1 MSDLEGAMT
10 MNQNGPIGAVVSL
23 GLLTAGSYML
33 YDAATN
39 PLPGATMGLIG
50 GAVFWS
56 LGAFVGFFSCR
67 RSGHGREMFAAGH
80 GDDGTRSSWRIRAGA
95 RRGRTE

>member
-1 MSDLEGAMT
+1 

-23 GLLTAGSYML
+23 GLLAAGSYML

-39 PLPGATMGLIG
+39 PLPGAPMGLIG

-56 LGAFVGFFSCR
+56 LGAFVGFFCCR
-67 RSGHGREMFAAGH
+67 RSGQGREMFAAGH
-80 GDDGTRSSWRIRAGA
+80 EDSGARSSSWRIRAAA

>member
-1 MSDLEGAMT
+1 

-23 GLLTAGSYML
+23 VLLAAGSYML

-39 PLPGATMGLIG
+39 PLPGAPMGLIG

-56 LGAFVGFFSCR
+56 LGAFVGFFCCR
-67 RSGHGREMFAAGH
+67 RSGQGREMFAAGQ
-80 GDDGTRSSWRIRAGA
+80 GDAGARSTWRIRAAA

>member
-1 MSDLEGAMT
+1 MT
-10 MNQNGPIGAVVSL
+10 MNQNGPIGVVVSL
-23 GLLTAGSYML
+23 GLLAAGSYML

-67 RSGHGREMFAAGH
+67 RSGHDREMSAAGH
-80 GDDGTRSSWRIRAGA
+80 GDGGARSSSRIRLAA